1 MKTRKLAALSL
12 LTALALILS
21 YVESMVPAPVPVP
34 GVKLGLANLAVVFA
48 LYALGFRAAA
58 MISLVR
64 VAAVA
69 VLFGSGVSLLYSLAG
84 AVLAL
89 AVMGALKAGG
99 RFSSVAVS
107 VAGGVAHNAGQ
118 ILVASLLLRTELFT
132 YYLPF
137 LIVSGVI
144 TGAAI
149 GAVSGILV
157 RRVRWKRK

>member
-64 VAAVA
+64 
-69 VLFGSGVSLLYSLAG
+69 
-84 AVLAL
+84 
-89 AVMGALKAGG
+89 
-99 RFSSVAVS
+99 
-107 VAGGVAHNAGQ
+107 
-118 ILVASLLLRTELFT
+118 
-132 YYLPF
+132 
-137 LIVSGVI
+137 
-144 TGAAI
+144 
-149 GAVSGILV
+149 
-157 RRVRWKRK
+157 